1 MVKMVVVVIIL
12 KIIIINIGI
21 LVDIIKLY
29 ILEYY
34 KKCLE
39 NTNIILL

>member
-1 MVKMVVVVIIL
+1 MLVMVVIL
-12 KIIIINIGI
+12 KIIIINIHI

-39 NTNIILL
+39 NANIILL

>member
-1 MVKMVVVVIIL
+1 MVVVIVIL
-12 KIIIINIGI
+12 EIIIVNIGI

-34 KKCLE
+34 KKYLE
-39 NTNIILL
+39 NANIILL

>member
-1 MVKMVVVVIIL
+1 MVKIIIVVVIL
-12 KIIIINIGI
+12 EIIIININI

-29 ILEYY
+29 ILEYC

-39 NTNIILL
+39 NINIILL